1 MNQSEFLAGLRARL
15 SELPQREVEERL
27 AFYAEIINDR
37 MEEGI
42 SETEA
47 VRELGSL
54 DRIATQIIAEI
65 PFVKIA
71 KEKIKPKRRLGAWEI
86 VLLVLGSPI
95 WLSLLIA
102 AFAVILS
109 LYVVIWSVVISLW
122 SVFVALIASGVG
134 IIVASA
140 IFALIGHGLVG
151 GALIGA
157 GLVCVGLSVFVFFG
171 CHAASKAMLLLT
183 KKLALGMKYCL
194 IGKERG

>member
-42 SETEA
+42 SEVEA

-54 DRIATQIIAEI
+54 DRIAAQIIAEI

-151 GALIGA
+151 GAFIGA
-157 GLVCVGLSVFVFFG
+157 GLVCVGLSVFAFFG
-171 CHAASKAMLLLT
+171 CRAASKAMLLLS

-194 IGKERG
+194 IGKEKA

>member
-54 DRIATQIIAEI
+54 DRIAAQIIAEI

-102 AFAVILS
+102 AFAVVLS

-122 SVFVALIASGVG
+122 SVFVSLIASGVG
-134 IIVASA
+134 VVLAGGL
-140 IFALIGHGLVG
+140 FVGIGYGMSG

-171 CHAASKAMLLLT
+171 CRAASKAMLLLS

-194 IGKERG
+194 IGKERA